1 MSAGKYYYQIE
12 FTDGRIIRRV
22 GVPRKIASSIAE
34 AMTYEMLLFGV
45 ESVSWG
51 IVQE

>member
-1 MSAGKYYYQIE
+1 MSTGKYYYQIE

-22 GVPRKIASSIAE
+22 GVPRKIAAAVADAVS
-34 AMTYEMLLFGV
+34 YEMLLFGV